1 MFPLLNSTL
10 QKALLADEVGRF
22 PLLLIKTIGVA
33 TILCS
38 IFYSEISKLAYS
50 NEAHILLPT
59 FPAGQIE
66 KKKKKWSRR
75 ARKSVWFAE
84 DPMCRGIN
92 RETCT

>member
-22 PLLLIKTIGVA
+22 PSLLIKTIGVA

-38 IFYSEISKLAYS
+38 IFYSDISKLAHF

-66 KKKKKWSRR
+66 KKKKKMKQ
-75 ARKSVWFAE
+75 KSQEV
-84 DPMCRGIN
+84 CVI
-92 RETCT
+92 C